1 MKRKV
6 TIIKYK
12 KENEMKK
19 ITALIFALI
28 LTLGLVGCNGKT
40 VNIDFPFEV
49 EDVESVEMYHYN
61 GAPASAEKKVVVAE
75 SDIKTLYDIL
85 IRTTNSFSHNV
96 SFLSMNDLE
105 M

>member
-1 MKRKV
+1 
-6 TIIKYK
+6 
-12 KENEMKK
+12 MKK

-61 GAPASAEKKVVVAE
+61 GAPASAEK
-75 SDIKTLYDIL
+75 
-85 IRTTNSFSHNV
+85 RTG
-96 SFLSMNDLE
+96 
-105 M
+105 